1 VKNAIFFYLLVLLW
15 SGAAFYHFKRICQQW
30 GTAGA
35 AAFVYRIIL
44 RDYPLT
50 ASLNGGQYRELI
62 KIGLLV
68 KGGEL
73 LCLVLLWRLFWV
85 TRWGEVVLVLLI
97 LGAGVF
103 ALYYLASFRS
113 GTNKIQCVY
122 PLTDD
127 YGVYEIVLGPSGPA
141 REWVGTTL
149 AELDL
154 RRKELLVLSIARAG
168 KVIIFPKGPEV
179 LFDDDRLLV
188 FGKTATLPAEPLG
201 GFGVE
206 GE

>member
-1 VKNAIFFYLLVLLW
+1 M
-15 SGAAFYHFKRICQQW
+15 
-30 GTAGA
+30 
-35 AAFVYRIIL
+35 
-44 RDYPLT
+44 
-50 ASLNGGQYRELI
+50 I

-68 KGGEL
+68 KTRAAL
-73 LCLVLLWRLFWV
+73 LGTLARLWV
-85 TRWGEVVLVLLI
+85 TRWG
-97 LGAGVF
+97 GG
-103 ALYYLASFRS
+103 S
-113 GTNKIQCVY
+113 GTVNSGRGSFCPLLSSLFRAGLTRYSVY

-127 YGVYEIVLGPSGPA
+127 YSVYEIVLAFRPPC
-141 REWVGTTL
+141 EWVGTTL